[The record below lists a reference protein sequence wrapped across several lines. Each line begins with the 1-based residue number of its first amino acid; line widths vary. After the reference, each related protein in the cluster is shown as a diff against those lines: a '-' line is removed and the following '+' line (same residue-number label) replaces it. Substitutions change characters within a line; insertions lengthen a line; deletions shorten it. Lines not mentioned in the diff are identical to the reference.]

1 MVTWDEVRAVALA
14 LPEVEEGTSWGRA
27 SFAVRDKTFAGLSRH
42 EGAMWARCDRE
53 ERPLIVESK
62 PDVYRLTPH
71 FEASPAHLLVW
82 LEHADEDDVRERLID
97 AWLLKAPKRLAA
109 QHAFD

>member
-1 MVTWDEVRAVALA
+1 MSDWDDEL
-14 LPEVEEGTSWGRA
+14 LDDDQQLIA
-27 SFAVRDKTFAGLSRH
+27 SAVRDVCSGFDDDY
-42 EGAMWARCDRE
+42 WARCDRE
-53 ERPLIVESK
+53 ERPLIVDSSPE
-62 PDVYRLTPH
+62 VYRLTPH

>member
-1 MVTWDEVRAVALA
+1 MVSWDEVRALALA
-14 LPEVEEGTSWGRA
+14 LPEVEEGTSWGLS
-27 SFAVRDKTFAGLSRH
+27 SFAVRGKTFAGLSRH
-42 EGAMWARCDRE
+42 EGAMWTRCDRE
-53 ERPLIVESK
+53 ERPLIVDSNPE
-62 PDVYRLTPH
+62 VYRLTPH
-71 FEASPAHLLVW
+71 FEAAPAYLLVW

>member
-1 MVTWDEVRAVALA
+1 MVSWDEVRGLALA
-14 LPEVEEGTSWGRA
+14 LPEVEEVTSWGRPA
-27 SFAVRDKTFAGLSRH
+27 FAVRGKTFAGLSRH
-42 EGAMWARCDRE
+42 AGALWARCDRE
-53 ERPLIVESK
+53 ERPLIVDSNPEA
-62 PDVYRLTPH
+62 YRLTPH

>member
-1 MVTWDEVRAVALA
+1 MVSWDEVRALALA

-27 SFAVRDKTFAGLSRH
+27 SFAVRGKTFAGLSRH
-42 EGAMWARCDRE
+42 AGAMWARCDRE
-53 ERPLIVESK
+53 ERPLIVDSS

-82 LEHADEDDVRERLID
+82 LEYADEDDVRERLID